1 MLSIA
6 LLRGMALE
14 HTCYYQA
21 IDTVRLI
28 AGPPAYHEQIGV
40 KNENHVHPAEHVQ
53 RPFFGR
59 DGAIVFRHTQITDP
73 LEHRCFA
80 V

>member
-14 HTCYYQA
+14 HTCYHQA
-21 IDTVRLI
+21 IETVRLI
-28 AGPPAYHEQIGV
+28 AVLPAYHEQIGV
-40 KNENHVHPAEHVQ
+40 KNENNLHPAEYVQ

-59 DGAIVFRHTQITDP
+59 DGAIVFRHT
-73 LEHRCFA
+73 
-80 V
+80 